1 MAEPNG
7 IPEPM
12 TDVAIV
18 GGGAAG
24 LSAGLFTAKNDL
36 DTVLFDT
43 DETWLHSAHLYNY
56 LGIESRDGTAFLE
69 DARDHARSY
78 GVDLREAAVT
88 EVSATDGGF
97 AITTEDGELTADYVV
112 FATGTD
118 RTLATDL
125 GCATSDDGVVD
136 VDLSMETSVDGA
148 YATGAMIRQ
157 DNWQAIISAGDGASA
172 ALSILTAEAGE
183 RVHDWDTPDED

>member
-1 MAEPNG
+1 
-7 IPEPM
+7 M

-36 DTVLFDT
+36 ETVLFDT

-56 LGIESRDGTAFLE
+56 LGIDSRDGSQFVE
-69 DARDHARSY
+69 DAREHATSH
-78 GVDLREAAVT
+78 GVDVREAEVT
-88 EVSATDGGF
+88 AVSAAGDGF
-97 AITTEDGELTADYVV
+97 AVETADDEVRADYVV
-112 FATGTD
+112 LATGTD
-118 RTLATDL
+118 RELATDL
-125 GCATSDDGVVD
+125 GCATTDDGVVD
-136 VDLSMETSVDGA
+136 VDLSMETSVDGV

-172 ALSILTAEAGE
+172 ALSIMTAEAGE
-183 RVHDWDTPDED
+183 RVHDWDVPDED